1 MAQVPDSAGVQQV
14 EPDTRLPD
22 DYQHIQANPDQFGG
36 LIARGE
42 EKAGAGLTEAS
53 TNLFNVV
60 DFQGKVNTDDQVN
73 KWVEGNNKI
82 LYGDPNK
89 PAVGPDGTPV
99 MGPDGKPQP
108 DRGFMGLDGRAA
120 ADKRDETLKALEDQR
135 LAGRKNLTAPKDQ
148 LLYDEQTRRMYA
160 LAERE
165 IGQHVDTQW
174 KVWAGGVNG
183 SGAKL
188 SLDGIAANPDNA
200 ESVAHNASDLI
211 NFRVQ
216 EAQIKF
222 GDEPQIKTA
231 AIVAAK
237 QEALKAQTEAIAV
250 KDPARALAM
259 VEKNK
264 TIAGTIYD
272 ELANKFRARAD
283 MQTGIGAGTA
293 AIKSTYEVVPPTGN
307 VLPVLDSVGQRYGI
321 SGSYLLR
328 THQLEGDGI
337 SSTGAKGPYQFTD
350 KTGAQY
356 GLKNPYDFGAS
367 AEAAAKLAA
376 DNKVQLTN
384 SLGHSPT
391 DAELYL
397 SHQQGAGGAAKLL
410 QNPNVRAGDLLPAY
424 RTRDGKLVDPIKDNG
439 GDPNA
444 PASTFT
450 GMWTA
455 KFNGAAGAM
464 SHARKASAYQTIA
477 SDPDLSDAARA
488 HAFQYVSQTIAA
500 QQIAEESDI
509 KAKAMAKDQAI
520 GEYLHEARTGDPK
533 AVIAKIW
540 SDARLTGESPMLL
553 ENAITSKLGIEDPIQ
568 FGDKYTDTYQRIFA
582 DASDPGKITNVDQ
595 ILQMG
600 MPGAGLTPRGVD
612 RLTKGFGESRNQKL
626 GEHDQNGVNTA
637 KVSLLKAIES
647 KYARTQMIPGM
658 GPVSMNLK
666 GQQICNEKFVPR
678 FEAEYDAY
686 MHSKNNANPYYFWNE
701 KKTNEI
707 ADQVYPRA
715 HPAADS
721 ISGSGEAGINR
732 ANAPIPEPPDG
743 VDKAAWQSVN
753 AKPPKMAT
761 GLIAD
766 HEQYGEAI
774 KLLLSS
780 PTPQA
785 MASFDKW
792 FGTPGAGAKD
802 IIGKL
807 KPAGAP
813 AP

>member
-14 EPDTRLPD
+14 EPAATPPS
-22 DYQHIQANPDQFGG
+22 DYQNIHATPDSFGG
-36 LIARGE
+36 LIAQGE
-42 EKAGAGLTEAS
+42 EKAGQDLTKTS
-53 TNLFNVV
+53 DNLFNIV

-73 KWVEGNNKI
+73 KWVEGNNKT
-82 LYGDPNK
+82 LYGDPSK
-89 PAVGPDGTPV
+89 PQLDAQGQPV

-108 DRGFMGLDGRAA
+108 DRGFMGMEGRAA
-120 ADKRDETLKALEDQR
+120 ADNRDATLKALEDQR
-135 LAGRKNLTAPKDQ
+135 MAGRKNLTSPKDQ

-160 LAERE
+160 LAERD
-165 IGQHVDTQW
+165 IGAHADAQW

-188 SLDGIAANPDNA
+188 ALDGIAANADNA

-283 MQTGIGAGTA
+283 LQTGNSAGAG
-293 AIKSTYEVVPPTGN
+293 AIKSTYEVVPPTAN
-307 VLPVLDSVGQRYGI
+307 VMPVLDNVGQRYGI
-321 SGSYLLR
+321 AGSYLLR

-337 SSTGAKGPYQFTD
+337 SSTGAKGPFQFTD

-367 AEAAAKLAA
+367 AEAAARLAA
-376 DNKVQLTN
+376 DNKAQLTN
-384 SLGHSPT
+384 SFGRPPT

-397 SHQQGAGGAAKLL
+397 AHQQGATGAQKLL
-410 QNPNVRAGDLLPAY
+410 ANPSARAGDLVGDKAIS
-424 RTRDGKLVDPIKDNG
+424 VNG
-439 GDPNA
+439 GDPNR
-444 PASTFT
+444 PASEFT
-450 GMWTA
+450 GMWSA
-455 KFNGAAGAM
+455 RFNGAAGAM

-477 SDPDLSDAARA
+477 SDPNLSDSARA
-488 HAFQYVSQTIAA
+488 HAFQYVNQTIAA

-509 KAKAMAKDQAI
+509 RGKAMAKDQAI

-540 SDARLTGESPMLL
+540 NDSRLTGESPMLL

-612 RLTKGFGESRNQKL
+612 RLTKVFGESRNQKL

-666 GQQICNEKFVPR
+666 GQQIYNEKFVPR

-686 MHSKNNANPYYFWNE
+686 MHSKNNANPYEFLNE
-701 KKTNEI
+701 KKINEI

-715 HPAADS
+715 QRAADS

-732 ANAPIPEPPDG
+732 ANAPIPEPPEG
-743 VDKAAWQSVN
+743 IDKTAWQSVN

-792 FGTPGAGAKD
+792 FGTPGAVAKD